1 MMFGDIPQYEQRGW
15 SFQNISMTEWGKYKK
30 PLGLTVHNHVI
41 NCDKRTSHDIKPQ
54 MCEPL

>member
-15 SFQNISMTEWGKYKK
+15 SLKNISMTEWGKYEK

-41 NCDKRTSHDIKPQ
+41 NCDKRTSHDIKFQ